1 MAHPD
6 LKNLKYGILYI
17 YSDPERMTLL
27 HRSADFLHKIVYP
40 LDIEWVDDPG
50 RDGALFIARRFNVGN
65 IGQYATVS
73 LRTSEYNK
81 GGGQMRALHKFTET
95 LMGLSDPESG
105 DIVIDE
111 DDYGSLRNSDVF
123 YSQMWGD
130 ELPQPCAAPQ
140 DKTRV
145 RKPRFPRIGKLK
157 KRFKNI
163 VEEASCDASTSS
175 DDEASIVLKENDYE
189 ERLPDPLQVEES
201 REVEKLERD
210 RKEALERIRR
220 DIVSYIARYHD
231 DPKELV
237 AELLQGKIIVGQ
249 PGRLLVNGDMKIV
262 LPEYDE
268 MEIKM
273 PVMCRTVYIL
283 FLKLR
288 KQGADGIVLK
298 NIDEYRGEIQDI
310 YGMVKPGANERR
322 VALSV
327 DNLCDPLSDSL
338 NQTIS
343 RINRCIRNVITDKEL
358 ARDYCITGERGQE
371 YGILL
376 DPQYLELPRA
386 VTGA

>member
-73 LRTSEYNK
+73 LRTSEYNR

-111 DDYGSLRNSDVF
+111 EDYDFEEDSLNHYMRLDSPP
-123 YSQMWGD
+123 M
-130 ELPQPCAAPQ
+130 PQAAPQ

-145 RKPRFPRIGKLK
+145 KKPRILRW
-157 KRFKNI
+157 KRFKKRLPNI
-163 VEEASCDASTSS
+163 NTSADVYMDIDYDSTMGVEEQSC
-175 DDEASIVLKENDYE
+175 KEE
-189 ERLPDPLQVEES
+189 QVSVPDPLQVEES
-201 REVEKLERD
+201 HEVEKLERD
-210 RKEALERIRR
+210 RKAALERIRH
-220 DIVSYIARYHD
+220 DIVTYIARYHD

-273 PVMCRTVYIL
+273 PAMCRTVYIL
-283 FLKLR
+283 FMKYS
-288 KQGADGIVLK
+288 KQGSGIVLK
-298 NIDEYRGEIQDI
+298 SIADYRDEILDI
-310 YGMVKPGANERR
+310 YGLVKPGANEQR
-322 VALSV
+322 VKQSV
-327 DNLCDPLSDSL
+327 DNLCDCFGESL

-358 ARDYCITGERGQE
+358 AKQYIISGSKGET
-371 YGILL
+371 YGISL

-386 VTGA
+386 VSGA